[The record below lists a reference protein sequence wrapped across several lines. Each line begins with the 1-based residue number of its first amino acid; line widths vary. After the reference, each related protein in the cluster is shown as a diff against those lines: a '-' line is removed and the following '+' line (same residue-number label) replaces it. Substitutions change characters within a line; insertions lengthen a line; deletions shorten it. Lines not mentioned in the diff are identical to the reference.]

1 LKGAKIIAL
10 DKKRYALQGETL
22 FKEVELN
29 FEMMELEL

>member
-1 LKGAKIIAL
+1 LKGAKIITI
-10 DKKRYALQGETL
+10 DKKRYAFKGETL